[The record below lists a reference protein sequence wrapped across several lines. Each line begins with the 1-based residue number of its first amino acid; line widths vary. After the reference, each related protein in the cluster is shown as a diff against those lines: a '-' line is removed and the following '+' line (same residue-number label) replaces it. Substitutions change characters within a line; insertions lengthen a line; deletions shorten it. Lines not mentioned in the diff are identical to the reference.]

1 MKRAMLDEPTAF
13 RRLQELGSE
22 KNLKLVELARQ
33 IVTADEAFQ

>member
-1 MKRAMLDEPTAF
+1 MKRAMLDEPTAC
-13 RRLQELGSE
+13 RLQELGSE